1 MKLNPYLTPQT
12 KINSKWIKDLNLRL
26 GTIKLLKEIK
36 GKKLFVISI
45 GDNFLDM
52 TQKWKQQ
59 KQTINTWDLFKL
71 KNICIAK
78 QSTK

>member
-59 KQTINTWDLFKL
+59 KQTINKM
-71 KNICIAK
+71 KK
-78 QSTK
+78 PSME